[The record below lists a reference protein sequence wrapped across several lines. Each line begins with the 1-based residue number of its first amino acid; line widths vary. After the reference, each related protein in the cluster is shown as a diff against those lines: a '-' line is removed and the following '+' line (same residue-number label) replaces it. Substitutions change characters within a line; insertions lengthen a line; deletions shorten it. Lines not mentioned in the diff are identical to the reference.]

1 MATTDKNFRVK
12 NGLNVAGTATFGSS
26 VILGETPLRFDTA
39 TNKLQIQLNGEWTPI
54 AFNSEIL
61 DPSTQVN
68 FMDIGLAIDY
78 NGEPIYTVQANGVS
92 PEATSKFI
100 DGGSPS
106 SIDSD
111 VSMVFDS
118 GVIS

>member
-1 MATTDKNFRVK
+1 MATDNKNFKVK
-12 NGLNVAGTATFGSS
+12 NGLNVAGTATFGSN
-26 VILGETPLRFDTA
+26 VVLGTTPLRFDTA
-39 TNKLQIQLNGEWTPI
+39 TNKLQIQLNGTWTPI
-54 AFNSEIL
+54 AFNSEIP
-61 DPSTQVN
+61 DPSTQVS

-78 NGEPIYTVQANGVS
+78 NGQPIYTVQANGVI
-92 PEATSKFI
+92 PEATSKFL

-106 SIDSD
+106 STDSD